1 VMPPLNVRSKQY
13 LLSRS
18 KKRRNLDFTWA
29 GEPHDSPVGTPTA
42 ASNKCEQETWQP
54 GQSGN
59 PSGRPVGARQRI
71 SEQLLTDLAR
81 VRETH
86 RVSVLERLAISDP
99 GKLAQ
104 IAYGLLPRDVFIS
117 AADAGSWTQ

>member
-1 VMPPLNVRSKQY
+1 MATRAV
-13 LLSRS
+13 
-18 KKRRNLDFTWA
+18 
-29 GEPHDSPVGTPTA
+29 GESIGKA
-42 ASNKCEQETWQP
+42 C
-54 GQSGN
+54 
-59 PSGRPVGARQRI
+59 RARQRI